1 MSVTTFGIDKVRVR
15 TQDFLV
21 RELNPAKGWRGVPQ
35 TIDGT
40 EHLPWMHTTQG
51 QEVTERKWVWNGD
64 GTHEAPIYLTL
75 SNGGLDIHWNPSTLE
90 HPYELNPSAKT
101 SLESVK
107 RCLDGL
113 GVQWP
118 EDSTPIHEV
127 HLTKQRAMEHPC
139 HVYLESLG
147 LLQPSRMDP
156 RKRKEYGRNAVSF
169 ENSQFEAIAY
179 DKTTQL
185 LETKDVVSA
194 PNLFRL
200 EAKWKNKR
208 SVQGKATGLHVNTLG
223 ELVTTSTAQL
233 ERDFRLSMGKR
244 IFRTEGE
251 QLSFDFVEVA
261 THFEYFVRTYS
272 NAPHKAFLRH
282 HGMSAFLEAMN
293 YDLSNFEL
301 VLDATRIPKATKYR
315 WLKEVRSM
323 EEEHGRVNRS
333 LGMDGPS
340 TYLQDLREAFLT
352 PLL

>member
-1 MSVTTFGIDKVRVR
+1 MTSTTFGIDKVRIR
-15 TQDFLV
+15 TRDFTIRDLD
-21 RELNPAKGWRGVPQ
+21 PSKGWRGVPQ

-40 EHLPWMHTTQG
+40 THLPWMQTTQG

-64 GTHEAPIYLTL
+64 GTHDAPVFLTL
-75 SNGGLDIHWNPSTLE
+75 TNGGLDVHWNPSTLE
-90 HPYELNPSAKT
+90 HPYELNPSASS

-118 EDSTPIHEV
+118 EDSTPIHEA
-127 HLTKQRAMEHPC
+127 HLTKQRPMDHPC
-139 HVYLESLG
+139 HVYLETLG

-185 LETKDVVSA
+185 LEMKDVVA
-194 PNLFRL
+194 VPNLFRM
-200 EAKWKNKR
+200 EAKWKNQR
-208 SVQGKATGLHVNTLG
+208 SIKGRTTGLHVRTLG
-223 ELVTTSTAQL
+223 ELATASTHDL

-251 QLSFDFVEVA
+251 QLSFDFVEV
-261 THFEYFVRTYS
+261 TTQFEYFVRTYA

-282 HGMSAFLEAMN
+282 HGMSAFLETMN
-293 YDLSNFEL
+293 HDLSNFEL
-301 VLDATRIPKATKYR
+301 VLDANGIPKATKYR
-315 WLKEVRSM
+315 WLKEVRTF

-333 LGMDGPS
+333 LGLDSPS
-340 TYLQDLREAFLT
+340 THLQDLREAFLT
-352 PLL
+352 PIH